1 MSVTLS
7 IQADVARV
15 QRSLSALAEKQLPF
29 AAAQACTT
37 LAQQVQAEERKALVS
52 VFDRPT
58 PFTVNSVGV
67 KAARKTQPEAVVYIR
82 DIAASYLNP
91 YEVGGEHKLIGTGK
105 TWLNPKDK
113 ALLNPYGNLSKKT
126 LTRLK
131 QRSDVFIGTVKTKR
145 GERMGGVWQRPY
157 LRPNPKRRG
166 RSKVPAGSNTTGR
179 LKLLV
184 RFGDAL
190 PVRQHLDYRERA
202 DWVIRK
208 QFNKA
213 FGQALAR
220 ALATAKPR

>member
-1 MSVTLS
+1 MTLNIS
-7 IQADVARV
+7 IRADVKRV
-15 QRSLSALAEKQLPF
+15 QRSLSQLAEKQLPF
-29 AAAQACTT
+29 AAAQACTA
-37 LAQQVQAEERKALVS
+37 LAKQVQTEERQALAR

-67 KAARKTQPEAVVYIR
+67 KAARKTQPEAVVFIK
-82 DIAASYLNP
+82 DIAAAYLAP
-91 YEVGGEHKLIGTGK
+91 YEEGGVHKLIGAGK

-113 ALLNPYGNLSKKT
+113 TLLNQYGNLSKT
-126 LTRLK
+126 ALTRLK
-131 QRSDVFIGTVKTKR
+131 HRGDTFIGTVKTKQ
-145 GERMGGVWQRPY
+145 GERIGGVWQRPY
-157 LRPNPKRRG
+157 IRPNQNIRG

-190 PVRQHLDYRERA
+190 LVRQHFDYRTRA
-202 DWVIRK
+202 EWVVRQ

-220 ALATAKPR
+220 ALATAKHH

>member
-67 KAARKTQPEAVVYIR
+67 KAARKT
-82 DIAASYLNP
+82 
-91 YEVGGEHKLIGTGK
+91 
-105 TWLNPKDK
+105 
-113 ALLNPYGNLSKKT
+113 
-126 LTRLK
+126 
-131 QRSDVFIGTVKTKR
+131 KR

-190 PVRQHLDYRERA
+190 P
-202 DWVIRK
+202 
-208 QFNKA
+208 
-213 FGQALAR
+213 
-220 ALATAKPR
+220 

>member
-58 PFTVNSVGV
+58 PFTVNSVGA

-105 TWLNPKDK
+105 T
-113 ALLNPYGNLSKKT
+113 
-126 LTRLK
+126 
-131 QRSDVFIGTVKTKR
+131 
-145 GERMGGVWQRPY
+145 
-157 LRPNPKRRG
+157 RPNPKRRG